1 MNNTT
6 TSKNIQEVSEFS
18 KILSSSFDFIINDI
32 MFYTKDGELIF
43 YSRIN
48 KKLTNSLGNN
58 EFSVISS
65 LIKKISR
72 FSLDSQSKMKNDLI
86 FQQVSLKKEEYEFIN
101 FTKSNIIILGI
112 FPLQIKNSIIRL
124 FLLHVGISFLNFMGE
139 KSDFVSYN
147 THYSSNDFL
156 NSKIYETFLF
166 LPLKQHFINITRSIF
181 KKNTLMLSNIKYKNF
196 FLIDLGGDNVIF
208 SLKSVLNK
216 KKTIKIET
224 FPSLFTELLFH
235 SHNLKAAYE
244 RKFSNRYDSI
254 EYQDFFVKLE
264 YTSTYPRL
272 TFIIKFLP
280 ILKGVALVHVY
291 SQSKIS
297 RNDSEGNKIPYKEF
311 DIIYGSEMNKETSH
325 IEYRY
330 KEPKLLKE
338 IECFLIEFFLSANN
352 AFGFFYYP
360 KHEMKC
366 FCPDI
371 IKIIEDNNDNL
382 SANSHDKII
391 GKITNILYEEYLKI
405 KEKERYLKEEVPK
418 VNNNFVNMDDINLHL
433 NGGFNDTNLLK
444 NEMISNYQWNFLS
457 KATVSNL
464 FQISKKL
471 CLEILFGILNDAPL
485 LNLNEATI
493 NLTKL
498 EDKSDANLNN
508 DKISELIRKD
518 FSGITRNKKLII
530 NQNSNNI
537 FDESLFNLN
546 ISVIPSKEVKPQN
559 KKKKKDSKVENK
571 SKSVILVNKIQEKLK
586 QNDNHIEYNN
596 LNTNMLLSFGGED
609 NIDMDLFEEKNDN
622 DDNSGEND
630 NEVEDSEDMEGDN
643 EEEEDND
650 DNEIEL
656 SYDSKKFR
664 NNVGTNRKLLNPSMQ
679 KM

>member
-1 MNNTT
+1 
-6 TSKNIQEVSEFS
+6 
-18 KILSSSFDFIINDI
+18 
-32 MFYTKDGELIF
+32 
-43 YSRIN
+43 
-48 KKLTNSLGNN
+48 
-58 EFSVISS
+58 
-65 LIKKISR
+65 
-72 FSLDSQSKMKNDLI
+72 
-86 FQQVSLKKEEYEFIN
+86 
-101 FTKSNIIILGI
+101 
-112 FPLQIKNSIIRL
+112 
-124 FLLHVGISFLNFMGE
+124 
-139 KSDFVSYN
+139 
-147 THYSSNDFL
+147 
-156 NSKIYETFLF
+156 
-166 LPLKQHFINITRSIF
+166 
-181 KKNTLMLSNIKYKNF
+181 
-196 FLIDLGGDNVIF
+196 
-208 SLKSVLNK
+208 
-216 KKTIKIET
+216 
-224 FPSLFTELLFH
+224 
-235 SHNLKAAYE
+235 
-244 RKFSNRYDSI
+244 
-254 EYQDFFVKLE
+254 
-264 YTSTYPRL
+264 
-272 TFIIKFLP
+272 
-280 ILKGVALVHVY
+280 
-291 SQSKIS
+291 
-297 RNDSEGNKIPYKEF
+297 
-311 DIIYGSEMNKETSH
+311 
-325 IEYRY
+325 
-330 KEPKLLKE
+330 
-338 IECFLIEFFLSANN
+338 
-352 AFGFFYYP
+352 
-360 KHEMKC
+360 MKC

-433 NGGFNDTNLLK
+433 NGGFNDTTLLK

-457 KATVSNL
+457 KAAVSNL

-471 CLEILFGILNDAPL
+471 CLEILFGIQNDAPL

-498 EDKSDANLNN
+498 EDKSDGNLNN

-630 NEVEDSEDMEGDN
+630 NEVEESEDMEGDN
-643 EEEEDND
+643 EEEEDNN

>member
-1 MNNTT
+1 M
-6 TSKNIQEVSEFS
+6 
-18 KILSSSFDFIINDI
+18 LSPSFDFIINDI
-32 MFYTKDGELIF
+32 MFFTKDGELLF
-43 YSRIN
+43 YLRMN
-48 KKLTNSLGNN
+48 KKLTNSLGNV
-58 EFSVISS
+58 EFSALSS
-65 LIKKISR
+65 LIQKISR
-72 FSLDSQSKMKNDLI
+72 FSLDSQSKTKNDVI
-86 FQQVSLKKEEYEFIN
+86 FQQICLKKEKYQFIN
-101 FTKSNIIILGI
+101 FTKSNIIILGV
-112 FPLQIKNSIIRL
+112 FPIQIKNAIIRL
-124 FLLHVGISFLNFMGE
+124 FLLHVGVSFFNFMGE

-147 THYSSNDFL
+147 NTHYSSNDLL

-216 KKTIKIET
+216 KKTNKIEA
-224 FPSLFTELLFH
+224 FPSLFIEILFH

-244 RKFSNRYDSI
+244 RNFSNRYDSI

-280 ILKGVALVHVY
+280 ILKGAALVHVY

-311 DIIYGSEMNKETSH
+311 DIIYGSEMNKEGSH

-338 IECFLIEFFLSANN
+338 IECFLIEFFLSSND

-360 KHEMKC
+360 KQEMKC

-371 IKIIEDNNDNL
+371 IKIIEENNDNL
-382 SANSHDKII
+382 IVNSPDKTI
-391 GKITNILYEEYLKI
+391 GKITNALYEEYLKL
-405 KEKERYLKEEVPK
+405 KEKERYLKEDSPRL
-418 VNNNFVNMDDINLHL
+418 NNNFVNMDDINLHL
-433 NGGFNDTNLLK
+433 NGGFNDTTLLK

-457 KATVSNL
+457 KTTVSHL

-471 CLEILFGILNDAPL
+471 CLEILFGAPNDAPL

-498 EDKSDANLNN
+498 EDKSEANLNG
-508 DKISELIRKD
+508 DKISELIKKD
-518 FSGITRNKKLII
+518 FSGITRNKKLIL
-530 NQNSNNI
+530 NQNSNNL

-546 ISVIPSKEVKPQN
+546 ISVIPSKETKPQN
-559 KKKKKDSKVENK
+559 KKKKKDSKIENK
-571 SKSVILVNKIQEKLK
+571 SKSAILVNKIQEKLK

-609 NIDMDLFEEKNDN
+609 NLDMDLFEEKNDN
-622 DDNSGEND
+622 DNNSGEIG
-630 NEVEDSEDMEGDN
+630 NEEEDSEDMEGEN
-643 EEEEDND
+643 EEEDDND
-650 DNEIEL
+650 ENEIEL
-656 SYDSKKFR
+656 NYDSKKFH
-664 NNVGTNRKLLNPSMQ
+664 NNVGADRKLLNPSMQ